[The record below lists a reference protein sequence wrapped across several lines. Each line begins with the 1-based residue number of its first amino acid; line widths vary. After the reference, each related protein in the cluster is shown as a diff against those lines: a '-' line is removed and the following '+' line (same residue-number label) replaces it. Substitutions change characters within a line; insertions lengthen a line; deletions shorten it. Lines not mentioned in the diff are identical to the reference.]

1 MDARKALAGFDARF
15 SATGRE
21 YVYRIRTAEVPDP
34 FSARF
39 EWFRPGELSLTR
51 MRAGARVF
59 TGEHDFTTFCRH
71 PGNGRSTVRRLGTLS
86 VSVAGGVLSIRAQA
100 DSFLHQMVR
109 SLVGTLVAIGEGKRE
124 PAEVAQMLAARD
136 RSAAPQIAP
145 PQGLTLERVYFGARG
160 R

>member
-1 MDARKALAGFDARF
+1 
-15 SATGRE
+15 
-21 YVYRIRTAEVPDP
+21 
-34 FSARF
+34 
-39 EWFRPGELSLTR
+39 
-51 MRAGARVF
+51 
-59 TGEHDFTTFCRH
+59 
-71 PGNGRSTVRRLGTLS
+71 
-86 VSVAGGVLSIRAQA
+86 
-100 DSFLHQMVR
+100 MVR